1 MLCFDILEQ
10 ICVPVKM
17 FEMPNWRS
25 LLVMLVYVKSNIQRN
40 FMLVVTIVQRKRFNY
55 RK

>member
-1 MLCFDILEQ
+1 MLCYVIFEQ

-17 FEMPNWRS
+17 FKMPNWRS

-40 FMLVVTIVQRKRFNY
+40 FLLVVTIVQRKLFNY